1 MAPFLQLAQSRKRPD
16 RRAVIGKGE
25 GGVETYRLARAAA
38 GTVKRTYASGGQ
50 RLARPYIIV
59 VVDDEPDFCTVVSE
73 LLRSQD
79 MVVHKAFS
87 AQEALSLVS
96 RVRPDLVLTD
106 VMMPEVNGL
115 ELIRRLRADPVL
127 GRIPTIVVS
136 ALVKREEREA
146 AMDAGADAF
155 IPKPFSVRQLRETLA
170 AYLH

>member
-1 MAPFLQLAQSRKRPD
+1 VESTYCLAC
-16 RRAVIGKGE
+16 
-25 GGVETYRLARAAA
+25 AAA
-38 GTVKRTYASGGQ
+38 GVATRTQARVGQ
-50 RLARPYIIV
+50 RVARPYIIV
-59 VVDDEPDFCTVVSE
+59 VVDDEPDFCAVVSE
-73 LLRSQD
+73 LLRSQN

-87 AQEALSLVS
+87 ASEALLLMSEVQ
-96 RVRPDLVLTD
+96 PDLVLTD

-127 GRIPTIVVS
+127 GQVPTVVVS

-155 IPKPFSVRQLRETLA
+155 IPKPFSVRELRETIA